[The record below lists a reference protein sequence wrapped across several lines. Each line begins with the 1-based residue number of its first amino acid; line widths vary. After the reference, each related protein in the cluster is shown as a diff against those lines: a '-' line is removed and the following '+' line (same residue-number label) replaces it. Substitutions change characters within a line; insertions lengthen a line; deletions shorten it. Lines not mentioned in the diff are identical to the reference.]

1 MAKSKKIRAIL
12 KKVGEKP
19 EIVMIDNTLE
29 EMQRLVDGYIELV
42 PLPQMEF
49 RLAMVVNEEGRLRGL
64 PFNCRLFGQGYVGDI
79 MMVKT
84 RGSGFT
90 DVPEDFAG
98 RMCELWELMGED

>member
-19 EIVMIDNTLE
+19 EAVEIVTELE
-29 EMQRLVDGYIELV
+29 EMQKIVGGYIEIV
-42 PLPQMEF
+42 PLAPVEF
-49 RLAMVVNEEGRLRGL
+49 GFALVVNEEGRLRGL
-64 PFNCRLFGQGYVGDI
+64 PFNCRLFGQGYVGD
-79 MMVKT
+79 MLMVKT

-90 DVPEDFAG
+90 DMPEDFAG